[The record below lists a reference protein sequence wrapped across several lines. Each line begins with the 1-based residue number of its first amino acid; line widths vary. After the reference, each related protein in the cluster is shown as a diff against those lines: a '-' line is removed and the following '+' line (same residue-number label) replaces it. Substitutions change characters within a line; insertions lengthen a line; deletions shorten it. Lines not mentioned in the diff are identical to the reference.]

1 MSETQT
7 FILDLSDALALDESS
22 AAALAGSLQTAGV
35 IHDAPFAASDIE
47 TTIRTLQ
54 AVTERARQMRPADQD
69 GGAR

>member
-1 MSETQT
+1 MVELTAAGAVLQDRVRRSVGRVSA
-7 FILDLSDALALDESS
+7 DL
-22 AAALAGSLQTAGV
+22 V
-35 IHDAPFAASDIE
+35 APFAATDIE